1 LQSEGK
7 LAPEGRSIP
16 ILIEQK
22 FPNPRFAG
30 NYRPSD
36 EIHFRTGSPKV
47 EGIPHHSV
55 AHVLEVDAGRNTLT
69 IETAD
74 GGQVTYNPAQLR
86 SQTNQST
93 IYREETREVAVGE
106 RIRFTASEKENHIRT
121 GSFAAVERIEPD
133 LSVRLDNGKSVD
145 LDAEAAR
152 HIDYGYAVETAAN
165 VAADRMILTG
175 EALQLA
181 GLENDLARLHPNIRE
196 LSVYTS
202 NATQALQVELA
213 QSPNAAE
220 LLSTPQPE
228 MANLGVAEPSLAE
241 AIIEEFGIHL

>member
-1 LQSEGK
+1 M
-7 LAPEGRSIP
+7 AR
-16 ILIEQK
+16 
-22 FPNPRFAG
+22 
-30 NYRPSD
+30 
-36 EIHFRTGSPKV
+36 
-47 EGIPHHSV
+47 
-55 AHVLEVDAGRNTLT
+55 VLEADTGRNTLT
-69 IETAD
+69 IETTD

-93 IYREETREVAVGE
+93 VYREETREVAVGE

-121 GSFAAVERIEPD
+121 GDFAIVEGIEPG
-133 LSVRLDNGKSVD
+133 LSVRLDNGRSVD
-145 LDAEAAR
+145 LDTEAAK
-152 HIDYGYAVETAAN
+152 HIEYGYSVESAGNLAAER
-165 VAADRMILTG
+165 VILTG
-175 EALQLA
+175 EAAQLA
-181 GLENDLARLHPNIRE
+181 GLEDDLARLYPNIRE